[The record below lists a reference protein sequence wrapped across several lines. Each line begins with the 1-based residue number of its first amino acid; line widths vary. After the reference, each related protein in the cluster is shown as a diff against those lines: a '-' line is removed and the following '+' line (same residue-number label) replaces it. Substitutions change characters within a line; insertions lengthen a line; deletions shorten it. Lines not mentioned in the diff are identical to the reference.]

1 MRLFLHDN
9 LRERIKSN
17 QNEMT
22 EMLSKEKEKFFCH
35 FKCEDEK
42 MLVLKMTHR
51 DT

>member
-22 EMLSKEKEKFFCH
+22 EMLSKEKEKFFVISNVKMK
-35 FKCEDEK
+35 KC
-42 MLVLKMTHR
+42 LS
-51 DT
+51 